1 MKRNRLAMLVSAT
14 VAALAF
20 SSFASA
26 TQITNWSLDLTS
38 LGGGN
43 TTGISNLAFNGE
55 SYIVNTPTA
64 TPGVYNFN
72 DTGISNVIQYNAGSV
87 LNLNGGEVTAVLNGT
102 GVTNISTGSF
112 TFNAGGT
119 LDFYFQKPGDYG
131 TTSANTYG
139 ASNGT
144 KIATFTQLAG
154 NGGSVNPD
162 GTPTSNGTVTAS
174 FELTSSLAGVW
185 QYLSTDL
192 PLTLTLGFITT
203 NASQDNSAN
212 SGSYTIDPNLV
223 VALSGV
229 AGTVNAPPGVFFV
242 NNGGQFK
249 LETVPEPATLALLG
263 IGLLGIGGL
272 RRRWV

>member
-26 TQITNWSLDLTS
+26 TQITNWALDLTS

-64 TPGVYNFN
+64 NPSIYNFS
-72 DTGISNVIQYNAGSV
+72 DKGISNILQYNAGPT
-87 LNLNGGEVTAVLNGT
+87 LNLNGGELTALFNGT
-102 GVTNISTGSF
+102 GVTNITAGTF
-112 TFNAGGT
+112 TFNAGGS

-131 TTSANTYG
+131 TTSANDYG

-154 NGGSVNPD
+154 YGGGVNPD
-162 GTPTSNGTVTAS
+162 GTPTSNGTVTAA

-185 QYLSTDL
+185 KYLSSDL
-192 PLTLTLGFITT
+192 PLIVTLGFITT

-212 SGSYTIDPNLV
+212 PGTYTIDPNLV

-229 AGTVNAPPGVFFV
+229 PGTVNAPPGQFFV

-272 RRRWV
+272 RRRRG